1 MPRHARL
8 AESLSMFRF
17 APCWVLGWLLG
28 TALQLQQPVIWPL
41 NGVFIA
47 LALGCVLLSCAWR
60 FSLRLSSHW
69 RTSCLV
75 ALAFG
80 LGSCLLALAYV
91 NARCIEQLQHAL
103 PQALEGKDLTLSGV
117 VSSLPQTSALGV
129 RFRLEVISA
138 QLSDTGLTVQIPKSI
153 DLSWYDREDGGPMQG
168 RSWDS
173 LGAGDVWR
181 FNVRLKAPHGTLNP
195 RGFDFELWL
204 WEQGVMATGSVR
216 SGKGN
221 RAPQKI
227 SSSWRYPITQARQ
240 QVRQKIFQ
248 TLQSE
253 GSQNQALSGVIA
265 ALVIG
270 DQAAISQSDW
280 NVFRA
285 TGVAHLMSISGLHIT
300 LFALAASAG
309 VGLVWRRSARLGIQL
324 CLRWPAPHAAVCA
337 GVALATLYALFSG
350 WGLPAQRTVI
360 MLWVV
365 ACLRWRGA
373 SWPWLW
379 IWGAALVAV
388 VFWDPWALMQAGF
401 WLSFVAVGILLI
413 TGVHADSQRTTTD
426 DEVAEKTHEEN
437 SKSFRLKMVSR
448 LWAAIVRLWR
458 EQWVVTVA
466 LLPLCILFF
475 GQISLLGLLA
485 NLIAIPWVTW
495 VVTPL
500 AMMGIL
506 GSPCWHVAAWT
517 LQPLLLFLREAASL
531 TDGVWHMP
539 VPPTTLAVL
548 AMAGAFLLLMR
559 WPFVI
564 RCWGLM
570 LMLPAII
577 WQLPQVPTGQ
587 FQLWM
592 ADVGQGNAVIIRT
605 SQHAL
610 LYDAGPQYSED
621 NDAGQRVLV
630 PMLAGMGIKL
640 DRVML
645 SHRDIDHTG
654 GAAAVLTSQKSA
666 DLWSSLEEGHPLV
679 SLRPVK
685 RCEAGQA
692 WIWDGVRFE
701 VIHPLPSD
709 YKAGAKSN
717 ALSCV
722 LKIEAAEVAMS
733 KTGHEKITGRA
744 LLMGDIEA
752 PQEAAL
758 LDRDALQPVDLLLVP
773 HHGSQTS
780 STQALLTLLQPR
792 WAVVQAGY
800 RNRYGHPAPKVVARY
815 EAQGIDLVLSPT
827 CGAAHWQSD
836 KPTQLTCERD
846 IHRRYWHYR
855 HESP

>member
-1 MPRHARL
+1 MAAILGLSLLSVAWRL
-8 AESLSMFRF
+8 GLRSSFNWRRACLM
-17 APCWVLGWLLG
+17 G
-28 TALQLQQPVIWPL
+28 
-41 NGVFIA
+41 
-47 LALGCVLLSCAWR
+47 LALG
-60 FSLRLSSHW
+60 
-69 RTSCLV
+69 
-75 ALAFG
+75 
-80 LGSCLLALAYV
+80 LGACILALAVV
-91 NARCIEQLQHAL
+91 NARCIQQAQHAL
-103 PQALEGKDLTLSGV
+103 PPTLEGQDLTLTGV
-117 VSSLPQTSALGV
+117 VSSLPQPSAMGV
-129 RFRLEVISA
+129 RFRFEVMSA
-138 QLSDTGLTVQIPKSI
+138 QLSETGAAVQIPKSI
-153 DLSWYDREDGGPMQG
+153 DLSWYDREEGGPMQG
-168 RSWDS
+168 RSWDA
-173 LGAGDVWR
+173 LGAGDLWR

-195 RGFDFELWL
+195 HGFDFELWL
-204 WEQGVMATGSVR
+204 WEQGIMATGSVR
-216 SGKGN
+216 VGKRD

-227 SSSWRYPITQARQ
+227 RTSWRYPIAQARQ

-248 TLQSE
+248 TLQSND
-253 GSQNQALSGVIA
+253 SPNQALAGVIA
-265 ALVIG
+265 ALVMG
-270 DQAAISQSDW
+270 DQGAISQADW

-300 LFALAASAG
+300 LFAWAASAG
-309 VGLVWRRSARLGIQL
+309 VGLAWRSSARRGSRL
-324 CLRWPAPHAAVCA
+324 CLRWPAPHAAVCM

-360 MLWVV
+360 MLWMV
-365 ACLRWRGA
+365 ALLRWRGA

-401 WLSFVAVGILLI
+401 WLSFVAVGVLVI
-413 TGVHADSQRTTTD
+413 TADQADRQRTNIVD
-426 DEVAEKTHEEN
+426 DEMTQEEN
-437 SKSFRLKMVSR
+437 SKSFRLKIVSR
-448 LWAAIVRLWR
+448 VWAAIVRLWR

-506 GSPCWHVAAWT
+506 GPPSWHVAAWA
-517 LQPLLLFLREAASL
+517 LQPLLLLLREAASWP
-531 TDGVWHMP
+531 DGVWHMP
-539 VPPTTLAVL
+539 VPPTSLAVL
-548 AMAGAFLLLMR
+548 AMAGAILWLMR

-564 RCWGLM
+564 RAWGLL
-570 LMLPAII
+570 LMLPAIF
-577 WQLPQVPTGQ
+577 WQLPQVPAGQ
-587 FQLWM
+587 FELWM

-605 SQHAL
+605 AHHAL

-630 PMLAGMGIKL
+630 PMLTAMGVQL
-640 DRVML
+640 DRIML

-654 GAAAVLTSQKSA
+654 GAAAVLASQKSA
-666 DLWSSLEEGHPLV
+666 DLWSSLEEGHPLA
-679 SLRPVK
+679 SLRPVM

-692 WIWDGVRFE
+692 WVWDGVRFE
-701 VIHPLPSD
+701 VIHPLPTD
-709 YKAGAKSN
+709 YRAGTKSN

-722 LKIEAAEVAMS
+722 LKIEAMQVGTL
-733 KTGHEKITGRA
+733 KTGHEASTGRA
-744 LLMGDIEA
+744 LMMGDIEA

-758 LDRDALQPVDLLLVP
+758 LARAALQPVDLLLVP

-827 CGAAHWQSD
+827 CGAAHWRSD
-836 KPTQLTCERD
+836 KPTQLTCERY
-846 IHRRYWHYR
+846 IHRRYWHDR